1 MVFEVSEEMNP
12 IISTGVGQ
20 HQMWAAQRY
29 RGRKPR
35 RWLSSGGL
43 GTMGY
48 GFPAAMGAQAAFPRD
63 LVICIDGDGSFQM
76 TNQDLITCV
85 ENNLPVKVVLINNG
99 YLGMVRQW
107 QDLFYNKR
115 YSQVDLAIQPDFV
128 KLADAYG
135 VVGLRARRPDEVRP
149 VLEKAFATPGPVIV
163 DVVTEREENC
173 FPMIP
178 PGGAIKEIID
188 YGDPIPEKLFQ
199 GLR

>member
-1 MVFEVSEEMNP
+1 
-12 IISTGVGQ
+12 
-20 HQMWAAQRY
+20 
-29 RGRKPR
+29 
-35 RWLSSGGL
+35 
-43 GTMGY
+43 MGY

-85 ENNLPVKVVLINNG
+85 ENNLPVKVVIINNG

-115 YSQVDLAIQPDFV
+115 YSQVDLTIQPDFV

-135 VVGLRARRPDEVRP
+135 VVGLRAKRPDEVRP